1 MFMKYSFSTLSQLC
15 IYITTAETTPLSAG
29 HKLGSR
35 LVCPEYSKSSH
46 EVKTYPLP
54 PKERIFALCWTL
66 DPDAAWEPGS
76 ARSLCTDV
84 KPHNSSKALI
94 DQESGLSQTART
106 SPILHATLCPAP
118 EPFCYRL
125 PFQTGEKT
133 QLHTHDYIEL
143 AYVVEGEF
151 RQRILGRDITFAKG
165 DLCLIDKNCLHQDY
179 LSDRPACILFLG
191 IANDMFSEI
200 MDENVTIQKITS
212 FLQSALLKQ
221 KDLQQYLHFRP
232 GPNPGAAD
240 ELEQCLF
247 LLLKELHDNETGFS
261 YICKGLLLRIFRIIS
276 SKYDFSLSE
285 EQRKTMNWIIFEEIS
300 DYIKRHYSTITIR
313 ELVQEFHFQ
322 EDYFNRIIKSRT
334 GLTYSAYVQQIRLE
348 RAAHMLTTTEKSVD
362 EITEL
367 IGYHNKGY
375 FYKIFQSRYGMTPAK
390 YRMAAFHAHVN
401 ERPFK

>member
-1 MFMKYSFSTLSQLC
+1 MKYCFSSLSHLC
-15 IYITTAETTPLSAG
+15 TYITTAEASPLPAG
-29 HKLGSR
+29 HKLGPR
-35 LVCPEYSKSSH
+35 LVCPEYSKSYH

-66 DPDAAWEPGS
+66 GSNTGTDSGSLRNLYDEVISCVPQSPLADQNPG
-76 ARSLCTDV
+76 
-84 KPHNSSKALI
+84 N
-94 DQESGLSQTART
+94 SQTSRT
-106 SPILHATLCPAP
+106 PPILHATLCPAP
-118 EPFCYRL
+118 KSFCYRL
-125 PFQTGEKT
+125 PFQAGEKT

-232 GPNPGAAD
+232 GSDPGAVD
-240 ELEQCLF
+240 ELEDCLF

-300 DYIKRHYSTITIR
+300 DYIKRHYTTITIR
-313 ELVQEFHFQ
+313 ELVREFHFQ
-322 EDYFNRIIKSRT
+322 EDYFNRIIKSKT
-334 GLTYSAYVQQIRLE
+334 GLTYSAYVQRIRLE
-348 RAAHMLTTTEKSVD
+348 RAAHMLITTEKSVE
-362 EITEL
+362 EIAEL

-390 YRMAAFHAHVN
+390 YRMATFHAHTG
-401 ERPFK
+401 EQPLE